1 MKTAHYTKLLFFFPY
16 KYLQKSDKTA
26 KRSEIITH
34 WEKKNNSNNNYILLR
49 R

>member
-1 MKTAHYTKLLFFFPY
+1 MKTARYIKLLFFFPY

-34 WEKKNNSNNNYILLR
+34 CEKK
-49 R
+49 